1 MDFFTRLYI
10 NLLECSY
17 IFIFINSKL
26 SCSSTELIFIRMF
39 RENLAA
45 YYASK
50 YCTII
55 QCYRNTKINKSGMA
69 RIYTMSFTVTLFTSL
84 FAFWTTSRQVYTEL
98 SEVIAVAYIF
108 TIRSDSYCSESC
120 TFSPVRHNLFE
131 FIHITKILYFHK
143 TTPPVVLFIVK

>member
-84 FAFWTTSRQVYTEL
+84 FAFWTTSRQVYT
-98 SEVIAVAYIF
+98 VA
-108 TIRSDSYCSESC
+108 
-120 TFSPVRHNLFE
+120 SPVLLAQLDIICSNLFMSQKSCI
-131 FIHITKILYFHK
+131 FIKQHLQLYY
-143 TTPPVVLFIVK
+143 LL

>member
-120 TFSPVRHNLFE
+120 TFSSVRHNLFE
-131 FIHITKILYFHK
+131 LIHITEILYFHK

>member
-120 TFSPVRHNLFE
+120 TLAQLDIICSNLFISQKSCI
-131 FIHITKILYFHK
+131 FIKQHLQLYY
-143 TTPPVVLFIVK
+143 LL

>member
-131 FIHITKILYFHK
+131 LIHITEILYFHK

>member
-120 TFSPVRHNLFE
+120 TFSSVRHNLFE
-131 FIHITKILYFHK
+131 LIHITKILYFHK